1 MYFDQ
6 VAFGE
11 RLRELRKRK
20 GLSQEAMAELLN
32 TSKTHYGNMERGKKG
47 VSIDFLLEIAETFH
61 VSTDYLLMGRDY
73 VNLHSRKRLEGVL
86 QELSGII
93 ADLQDV

>member
-11 RLRELRKRK
+11 RLRELRKGK

-32 TSKTHYGNMERGKKG
+32 TIKTHYGNMERGKKG

-61 VSTDYLLMGRDY
+61 ISTDYLLTGKESGQEHEI
-73 VNLHSRKRLEGVL
+73 VQL
-86 QELSGII
+86 QSVIETLTEL
-93 ADLQDV
+93 VRHM

>member
-11 RLRELRKRK
+11 RLRELRKGK

-32 TSKTHYGNMERGKKG
+32 TIKTHYGNMERGKKG

-61 VSTDYLLMGRDY
+61 ISTDYLLTGIESGREHEIVQVNY
-73 VNLHSRKRLEGVL
+73 VIETRPELDLHM
-86 QELSGII
+86 
-93 ADLQDV
+93 

>member
-11 RLRELRKRK
+11 RLRELRKGK

-47 VSIDFLLEIAETFH
+47 VSIDFLLEIAEAFQ
-61 VSTDYLLMGRDY
+61 VSTDYLWTGKERGREREIEQR
-73 VNLHSRKRLEGVL
+73 HSVIDTLS
-86 QELSGII
+86 EL
-93 ADLQDV
+93 VRHM

>member
-6 VAFGE
+6 VAVGE
-11 RLRELRKRK
+11 RLRELRKGK

-47 VSIDFLLEIAETFH
+47 VSVDFLLEIAEAFH
-61 VSTDYLLMGRDY
+61 VSTDYLLTGKENGREHEIEQ
-73 VNLHSRKRLEGVL
+73 LHTVIDTLS
-86 QELSGII
+86 EL
-93 ADLQDV
+93 VRHM

>member
-11 RLRELRKRK
+11 RLRELRKGK

-61 VSTDYLLMGRDY
+61 VSTDYLLTGKASGREHEIEQ
-73 VNLHSRKRLEGVL
+73 LHKVIDTLS
-86 QELSGII
+86 EL
-93 ADLQDV
+93 VRHM

>member
-6 VAFGE
+6 VEFGE
-11 RLRELRKRK
+11 RLRELRKGK

-61 VSTDYLLMGRDY
+61 VSTDYLLTGKESGREHEI
-73 VNLHSRKRLEGVL
+73 VQL
-86 QELSGII
+86 QSVIETLTEL
-93 ADLQDV
+93 VRHM